1 MDIKLHKREIMKYL
15 VIDDSKLARLSL
27 IKSLKMH
34 VDDAQVFQVANGK
47 EAIEIV
53 QTEKP
58 DVIFLDLTMPV
69 MDGYETLPKILE
81 INPKA
86 KVIVISADVQEQTK
100 EKVIKLGAQLHVQK
114 PINSDKMQDIIE
126 ILTC

>member
-1 MDIKLHKREIMKYL
+1 MKYL

-27 IKSLKMH
+27 IKSLKAY
-34 VDDAQVFQVANGK
+34 VDDTKIFQATNGE

-53 QTEKP
+53 KIQKP

-69 MDGYETLPKILE
+69 MNGYETLPKLLE

-86 KVIVISADVQEQTK
+86 KVIVVSADVQEQAK
-100 EKVIKLGAQLHVQK
+100 AKVIKLGAKLHVQK
-114 PINSDKMQDIIE
+114 PINNDRMQDIIE
-126 ILTC
+126 ILVGQNE